1 MNRTGDT
8 IAVIACAGSKKR
20 NAGRLVD
27 DGRKVMF
34 VAHPEDAPADGRFL
48 YRRPDD
54 PASSGR
60 SFRDMLEEYNRD
72 RRADNPW
79 GLLPAWELYV
89 PPAYRAL
96 RDACGA
102 DNFFVLSAGW
112 GLVGADYLLPA
123 YDITFSYG
131 AKGRN
136 AYKRR
141 RASATEAIAISRC
154 CRRTLQ
160 NTSVFFGG
168 KDYVP
173 LFCSLTEGVAQTDG
187 VPLFA
192 ERGRPLRGAISCATP
207 PPRRGCGI
215 MSAPWRF
222 RRPRLLR
229 I

>member
-1 MNRTGDT
+1 MNRTGDK
-8 IAVIACAGSKKR
+8 IAVIACAGKKKP

-27 DGRKVMF
+27 RGREVMF

-89 PPAYRAL
+89 PPVYRAL

-102 DNFFVLSAGW
+102 DKLFILSAGW
-112 GLVGADYLLPA
+112 GLVGADYLLPH
-123 YDITFSYG
+123 YDITFSNS

-141 RASATEAIAISRC
+141 WHGDPDWRDFAMLPKGTSE
-154 CRRTLQ
+154 RT
-160 NTSVFFGG
+160 VFFGG
-168 KDYVP
+168 KDYAP
-173 LFCSLTEGVAQTDG
+173 LFCRLTEGVARRT
-187 VPLFA
+187 VFYN
-192 ERGRPLRGAISCATP
+192 STTP
-207 PPRRGCGI
+207 PSAPGCELVHYRTRTRTNWHYECAMAFAARGCCV
-215 MSAPWRF
+215 
-222 RRPRLLR
+222 
-229 I
+229 

>member
-1 MNRTGDT
+1 MNRTGDM

-27 DGRKVMF
+27 DGWKVMF

-123 YDITFSYG
+123 YDITFSNG

-141 RASATEAIAISRC
+141 EHGDRGYRDFAM
-154 CRRTLQ
+154 LPKD
-160 NTSVFFGG
+160 TSKHTVFFGG

-173 LFCSLTEGVAQTDG
+173 LFCSLTEGVAQRTVFHYSRTRPSAPGCDF
-187 VPLFA
+187 VRYPAASPRMWYYECAMAFA
-192 ERGRPLRGAISCATP
+192 A
-207 PPRRGCGI
+207 RGCCV
-215 MSAPWRF
+215 
-222 RRPRLLR
+222 
-229 I
+229 

>member
-27 DGRKVMF
+27 GGRKVMF
-34 VAHPEDAPADGRFL
+34 VAYPEDAPADGRVL

-54 PASSGR
+54 PASSGQ

-96 RDACGA
+96 HNACGA
-102 DNFFVLSAGW
+102 DKLFILSAGW
-112 GLVGADYLLPA
+112 GLVGADYLLPD
-123 YDITFSYG
+123 YDITFSNQ
-131 AKGRN
+131 ASASKH
-136 AYKRR
+136 RR
-141 RASATEAIAISRC
+141 RGDRGYRDFAM
-154 CRRTLQ
+154 LPKD
-160 NTSVFFGG
+160 TSERVFFFGG

-173 LFCSLTEGVAQTDG
+173 LFCRLTEGVARRT
-187 VPLFA
+187 VFHYS
-192 ERGRPLRGAISCATP
+192 RTP
-207 PPRRGCGI
+207 P
-215 MSAPWRF
+215 SAPGCELVHYPDAPQRTWYYKCAMAF
-222 RRPRLLR
+222 ASCGCCV
-229 I
+229 

>member
-8 IAVIACAGSKKR
+8 IAVIACAGKKKP

-27 DGRKVMF
+27 SGRKVMF

-60 SFRDMLEEYNRD
+60 SFRDVLEEYNRD

-96 RDACGA
+96 RGACGA
-102 DNFFVLSAGW
+102 DKLFILSAGW
-112 GLVGADYLLPA
+112 GLVSADYLLPC
-123 YDITFSYG
+123 YDITFS
-131 AKGRN
+131 N
-136 AYKRR
+136 Q
-141 RASATEAIAISRC
+141 ASASKH
-154 CRRTLQ
+154 RRLGDRGYRDFAMLPKD
-160 NTSVFFGG
+160 TSERVFFFGG

-173 LFCSLTEGVAQTDG
+173 LFCRLTEGVARRT
-187 VPLFA
+187 VFHYS
-192 ERGRPLRGAISCATP
+192 RTP
-207 PPRRGCGI
+207 PSAPGCDFKRYSAAPPRTWYYECARDFISRGC
-215 MSAPWRF
+215 
-222 RRPRLLR
+222 R